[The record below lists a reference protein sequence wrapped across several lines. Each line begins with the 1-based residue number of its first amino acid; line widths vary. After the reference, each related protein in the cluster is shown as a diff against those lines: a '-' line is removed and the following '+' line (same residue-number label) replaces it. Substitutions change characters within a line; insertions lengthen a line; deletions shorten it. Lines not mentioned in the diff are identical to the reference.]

1 MNSRKPTIKPLL
13 DGEEDFDLLSA
24 TINRRFHKMS
34 NNLTVEQKMNS
45 TSFTYIYLLCIH
57 KESNFNRQK
66 WETYD
71 LFTNL
76 ILIWTWYNATC
87 IISNHFWN
95 YRFVSQKTTWTNQQK
110 TDSTWEEPAYI
121 LWWKVLLVL
130 YFYQSLIHS
139 GTSCSSRSWGGLVNE
154 ALQFSG

>member
-76 ILIWTWYNATC
+76 ILIWT
-87 IISNHFWN
+87 
-95 YRFVSQKTTWTNQQK
+95 
-110 TDSTWEEPAYI
+110 
-121 LWWKVLLVL
+121 
-130 YFYQSLIHS
+130 
-139 GTSCSSRSWGGLVNE
+139 
-154 ALQFSG
+154 